1 MISSRSKSKNTV
13 ASLSAYVSGGAYLG
27 LPENRFIEGIIIISN
42 DQDVVAT
49 GIMGNKEPSEPR
61 TRFDQ
66 VSNRALGSC
75 GSSLTAIPVPI
86 AIASISPKH
95 LASWCN
101 CEGPQMAERRSLN
114 RVLT

>member
-1 MISSRSKSKNTV
+1 M
-13 ASLSAYVSGGAYLG
+13 
-27 LPENRFIEGIIIISN
+27 
-42 DQDVVAT
+42 VAT
-49 GIMGNKEPSEPR
+49 EIMGNKEPSEPR

-101 CEGPQMAERRSLN
+101 CEGPQMAERRSLKTQQKN
-114 RVLT
+114 KGFDMNVGGQLCLDSH